1 MSTSVTSNPQL
12 GTEPAELIRC
22 RERDDGHQ
30 PWDRWGTYLSERQW
44 GTVREDY
51 SADGNAWES
60 FPFDHSHLRSYRWG
74 EDGLLGISD
83 DQALLCFAPVLWNGN
98 DPVLKERLF
107 GLGNPEGN
115 HGEDIK
121 DQMYH
126 LAGTPTGS
134 YAKALYRYPQK
145 SFPYKQLRDE
155 NRRRGRNQNEFE
167 LVHTG
172 IFDDNRF
179 FDLEVEY
186 AKASPENLAIR
197 LTLTNC
203 GPDKAALHLLPTL
216 WFRNTWSWGDNRE
229 NDGST
234 PSLRLQDHLLISSV
248 VEGLGSY
255 GLSCSEKGTWL
266 FTENETN
273 TLQLYNQPLKQPYVK
288 DAFHRYLIDGKIDAV
303 NPNQTGSKAALHL
316 QRNLEPGEIWKVDLR
331 LCRRDS
337 GGIKEQGSL
346 EPAATSALIEQRRHE
361 WQDHLNWVAPGLNK
375 EDRAIHAAAA
385 AGLFWCRKF
394 YDWYVA
400 RWLRG
405 DSNSPKPP
413 GERWQTENAYWRN
426 LRARNIISMPDCWEY
441 PYFCQW
447 DLMFHAVAF
456 AELDPGEAKRQS
468 RMLRQAS
475 YTANNGQSPAYEWAL
490 SDANPPIGAWAAL
503 RIFQISKRC
512 FGLEDYPFLRASL
525 RELLLEYGWWANR
538 TDRNGDSLFEGGF
551 LGLDNIAIFDRR
563 YPLKDGSLIEQSD
576 GTAWMG
582 MLSLNMLETCVQLAE
597 DREEYKSLCER
608 FVVDFSRLTY
618 ALNSP
623 TGRGYVNWDEED
635 GFYYDVLKRPD
646 GSTDYLRTRS
656 LSGLIPLLA
665 VATFDASTVQ
675 AIPSL
680 DVRSYLNALGE
691 DRGAPFDAINHLGTW
706 HHDRVLY
713 SIVPPDRL
721 RRILTRVFDEEE
733 FLSPY
738 GIRSLSKVYEQT
750 PYSYQQGDDYATISY
765 SPADS
770 PVAMFGGNSNWRGP
784 IWMPINYLLIEALQ
798 KFGHALG
805 DEFKMEFPTGSGREL
820 NLWQISLEL
829 EERLV
834 GIFRRDQSG
843 RRAFNGDVELFQN
856 NAAWRDLFQ
865 FNEYFNGCNGA
876 GVGASH
882 QTGWTAVVAKMIT
895 QLQRWR

>member
-1 MSTSVTSNPQL
+1 MSTSVISNAQL
-12 GTEPAELIRC
+12 GEEPAELIRC

-30 PWDRWGTYLSERQW
+30 PWDRWGTYLSDRQW

-60 FPFDHSHLRSYRWG
+60 FPFDHSHLRTYRWG
-74 EDGLLGISD
+74 EDGLLGLSD
-83 DQALLCFAPVLWNGN
+83 EQGLLCFAPVLWNGK
-98 DPVLKERLF
+98 DSVLKERLF

-121 DQMYH
+121 DMMYH

-145 SFPYKQLRDE
+145 SFPYQQLRDE
-155 NRRRGRNQNEFE
+155 NRRRGRDQSEFE

-186 AKASPENLAIR
+186 AKASPEDVVIR
-197 LTLTNC
+197 FTVTNH
-203 GPDKAALHLLPTL
+203 GPDQAELHLLPSL
-216 WFRNTWSWGDNRE
+216 WFRNTWSWGKSRE
-229 NDGST
+229 NDSNRPT
-234 PSLRLQDHLLISSV
+234 LSLQNDRLISTD

-255 GLSCSEKGTWL
+255 TLSCSETGTWL

-273 TLQLYNQPLKQPYVK
+273 TERLYNQTLKQPYVK
-288 DAFHRYLIDGKIDAV
+288 DAFHRYLIEGEVEAV
-303 NPNQTGSKAALHL
+303 NPDQTGSKAALHL
-316 QRNLEPGEIWKVDLR
+316 QRNVEPGEVWQVDLR
-331 LCRRDS
+331 LCRHAS
-337 GGIKEQGSL
+337 EGHTAQGSVASA
-346 EPAATSALIEQRRHE
+346 EVSALFEQRRQD
-361 WQDHLNWVAPGLNK
+361 WQDHLHWVAPGLND

-405 DSNSPKPP
+405 DSNAAKPP
-413 GERWQTENAYWRN
+413 AERWHTANAYWRN

-503 RIFQISKRC
+503 RIFQISERC
-512 FGLEDYPFLRASL
+512 YGRKDYPFLRASL

-563 YPLKDGSLIEQSD
+563 YPLKDGSRIEQSD

-582 MLSLNMLETCVQLAE
+582 MLSLNMLEACVLLAQ
-597 DREEYKSLCER
+597 DREEYRSLCER
-608 FVVDFSRLTY
+608 FVADFSRLTY

-646 GSTDYLRTRS
+646 GSSDYLRTRS

-665 VATFDASTVQ
+665 IATFDRATVRD
-675 AIPSL
+675 IPSL
-680 DVRSYLNALGE
+680 DVHSYLSELGE
-691 DRGAPFDAINHLGTW
+691 ERGAPFDAISHLGSW
-706 HHDRVLY
+706 HRDRVLF

-738 GIRSLSKVYEQT
+738 GIRSLSKVYEKT

-784 IWMPINYLLIEALQ
+784 VWMPINFLLIEALQ
-798 KFGHALG
+798 KFGHVLG
-805 DEFKMEFPTGSGREL
+805 NDFKMEFPTGSGREL

-829 EERLV
+829 EQRLV
-834 GIFRRDQSG
+834 GIFRRDEAG
-843 RRAFNGDVELFQN
+843 RRAFNGDVDLFQTDT
-856 NAAWRDLFQ
+856 AWRDLFQ
-865 FNEYFNGCNGA
+865 FNEYFNGCTGA

-895 QLQRWR
+895 QLHRWR